1 MDDRTREGAPA
12 APRWIEVA
20 AYSARYLAEIP
31 IQTLEGAGIPVL
43 VKGEEPGI
51 WGPAFSGPTLGGIR
65 LLVPEAAA
73 EDARELLSS
82 GPGDELEL
90 EDDDL
95 SF

>member
-1 MDDRTREGAPA
+1 MDDSTPRDREAESP
-12 APRWIEVA
+12 PSWVEVA
-20 AYSARYLAEIP
+20 VYSARYLAEIP

-65 LLVPEAAA
+65 LLVPAAA
-73 EDARELLSS
+73 ADDARELLH
-82 GPGDELEL
+82 GEPTGDF
-90 EDDDL
+90 EDEEV

>member
-1 MDDRTREGAPA
+1 MDDGARRDREADAP
-12 APRWIEVA
+12 PTWVEVA

-43 VKGEEPGI
+43 VKGQEPGI

-65 LLVPEAAA
+65 LLVPAPAAD
-73 EDARELLSS
+73 DARELL
-82 GPGDELEL
+82 GGEAQGDF
-90 EDDDL
+90 EDEEV